1 MKNSEFITQLCEI
14 LKDDFFLCDMIYQEE
29 LFEMQDQLANLICQ
43 AANDGLPMAKQ
54 MIKNFPR
61 TFKIEKL

>member
-14 LKDDFFLCDMIYQEE
+14 LKDDFFLCDRIYQEE
-29 LFEMQDQLANLICQ
+29 LFKMQDQLAELICK

-54 MIKNFPR
+54 MIINLPR
-61 TFKIEKL
+61 TFKTEKL